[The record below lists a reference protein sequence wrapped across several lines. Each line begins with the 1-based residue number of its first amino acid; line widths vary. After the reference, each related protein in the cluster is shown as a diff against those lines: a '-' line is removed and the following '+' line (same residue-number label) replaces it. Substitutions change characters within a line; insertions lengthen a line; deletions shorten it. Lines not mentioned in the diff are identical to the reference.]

1 MFLPLKALF
10 RKGGTAPSILAIA
23 LLVAIL
29 ASITSVVNHVNSQTQ
44 TLSKL
49 RGTGETFLLMSNN
62 STSLTNS
69 KVSTE
74 LIQILNEN
82 DAFKY
87 ILPQKIFTATMI
99 TISNNYT
106 VQVTGVNTTTFFQ
119 VRHAYVNGSFADGM
133 QANVGEILARIAS
146 IHNTDKIGIAYEDKT
161 ITVEVAGII
170 QTRTQ
175 SDSELIVPMNVAN
188 LLTEDNSKVSIIEFA
203 IKANGNE
210 EIRHINELLPAD
222 VKIVVTQQTQTFVQ
236 DLNNQTLYFLSLW
249 SIPVYAVVT
258 ATAYMITARLTIE
271 SSYELT
277 MLKALGAKRTQI
289 FKLILVVTFIITSLG
304 TIVGIAIGVAGAQII
319 STTLQWAWKGIQIT
333 PFLEIQQTT
342 QIILFAL
349 TASVLGCIY
358 PAIKATRKTYAELQL

>member
-1 MFLPLKALF
+1 MFLTLKALF
-10 RKGGTAPSILAIA
+10 RKGGTTSAILAIA

-29 ASITSVVNHVNSQTQ
+29 ASIASVVNHVNSQTE

-49 RGTGETFLLMSNN
+49 KGTGETFLLMSKN
-62 STSLTNS
+62 STSITQSNL
-69 KVSTE
+69 STE
-74 LIQILNEN
+74 LIQVLDKN
-82 DAFKY
+82 DAVKY
-87 ILPQKIFTATMI
+87 VLPQKVFTANLI
-99 TISNNYT
+99 AASNNYS
-106 VQVTGVNTTTFFQ
+106 VLVRGVDTTTFSQ

-133 QANVGEILARIAS
+133 QANIGEILARIAS
-146 IHNTDKIGIAYEDKT
+146 IQNKDKISIALEDKT
-161 ITVEVAGII
+161 VTVEVAGIV

-175 SDSELIVPMNVAN
+175 SDTELIVPMNVAN
-188 LLTEDNSKVSIIEFA
+188 ILNQDNDKVSIIEFGL
-203 IKANGNE
+203 KSNGDQ
-210 EIRHINELLPAD
+210 EIHHISEILPAD
-222 VKIVVTQQTQTFVQ
+222 VKMVETQQTEAFVQ

-258 ATAYMITARLTIE
+258 ATAYMITARLIIE

-289 FKLILVVTFIITSLG
+289 FKLILVVTLIITSLG

-349 TASVLGCIY
+349 TASVLGCVY